1 MSFKPCFEAWVC
13 VEVVVHRPTRGSLL
27 KSLGGGGR
35 VSPVV
40 FSAAGFSAVLGHS
53 AGADSPK
60 YHNLFVLDSSNSN
73 NDAFTAR

>member
-13 VEVVVHRPTRGSLL
+13 VEMVVHRPTRGSPL
-27 KSLGGGGR
+27 KSLRGGG

-40 FSAAGFSAVLGHS
+40 FSATGFSAVLGHS

-73 NDAFTAR
+73 NDAFTAP